1 MFSERGK
8 RDDARSN
15 GWARQA
21 ARQVISPDERMAALE
36 RIPLFATLPPD
47 ERRNLLVAS
56 VERAYPAGAAL
67 VWQGQRLGVGLFV
80 VLAGRA
86 LVTQVAEN
94 GVARLLTELGP
105 GEMFGEMALLD
116 EGPRSATVMAMEPTI
131 ALIIP
136 IFDFRAA
143 LARNPD
149 AAIALLALLS
159 RRVRDAE
166 AMQLYGRSPGTS
178 QRPLPATPPARR

>member
-1 MFSERGK
+1 MFGGRNK
-8 RDDARSN
+8 RDGARSS
-15 GWARQA
+15 GWGPEAVGRA
-21 ARQVISPDERMAALE
+21 FSPEACAAALE
-36 RIPLFATLPPD
+36 RTPFFATLPPG
-47 ERRNLLVAS
+47 ERRNLVAAS
-56 VERAYPAGAAL
+56 VERAYPTGAAL
-67 VWQGQRLGVGLFV
+67 VWQGQRPGVGLYV

-86 LVTQVAEN
+86 LVTQVVEN
-94 GVARLLTELGP
+94 GAARMLTELGP

-116 EGPRSATVMAMEPTI
+116 ERPRSATVMALEPTI

-149 AAIALLALLS
+149 AAIKLLALLS

-166 AMQLYGRSPGTS
+166 ATQLYGCPPGTP
-178 QRPLPATPPARR
+178 QRPLPATLPAHR